1 MPEAHAGRLLDHVHL
16 RVSDLE
22 ASKRFYKAVL
32 EAVGRELTWE
42 GEDRFAADE
51 LFVSADGPATGNLHI
66 ALQAENEEA
75 VQRFHQAALGAGGR
89 DNGAPGER
97 RYHPGYYAAYALDP
111 DGNNVEAVYHGPA
124 RRSAESV
131 VFSWDE

>member
-1 MPEAHAGRLLDHVHL
+1 MPEAHVGRLFDHVHL
-16 RVSDLE
+16 RVADVE

-51 LFVSADGPATGNLHI
+51 LFVSADGPATENLHI
-66 ALQAENEEA
+66 AFQTDGEET
-75 VQRFHQAALGAGGR
+75 VRRFHQAALGAGGR

-97 RYHPGYYAAYALDP
+97 GYHPGYYAAYALDP

-124 RRSAESV
+124 RRSAPSV
-131 VFSWDE
+131 VFTWEE

>member
-1 MPEAHAGRLLDHVHL
+1 MPEAHVGRLFDHVHL
-16 RVSDLE
+16 RVSNLE

-32 EAVGRELTWE
+32 EAVGKELTFE

-51 LFVSADGPATGNLHI
+51 LFVSADGPPTANLHI
-66 ALQAENEEA
+66 ALQTPNEET
-75 VQRFHQAALGAGGR
+75 VRRFFEAALAAGGR

-97 RYHPGYYAAYALDP
+97 GYHPGYYAAYALDP

-131 VFSWDE
+131 VFSWEE